1 MQKKEK
7 VERVKARGLEGALM
21 EGTSIRGAY
30 DAPEQNLAGA
40 RVVLSIFILGE

>member
-1 MQKKEK
+1 
-7 VERVKARGLEGALM
+7 M